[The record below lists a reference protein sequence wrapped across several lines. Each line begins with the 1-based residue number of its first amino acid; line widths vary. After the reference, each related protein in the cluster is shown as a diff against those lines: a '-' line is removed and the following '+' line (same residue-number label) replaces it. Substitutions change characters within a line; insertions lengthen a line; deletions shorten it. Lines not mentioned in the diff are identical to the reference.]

1 MAVKHKF
8 VSAVADGGDSTL
20 VRPSNWNDSHS
31 IVWSRITSGTTAVA
45 GEHYVAV
52 VSSQTDLTL
61 PSLATGDEFVAANSG
76 DSTANLRI
84 VVGGSVTVNNS
95 AFATGDNI
103 LVAPGQTVH
112 LVAESTTELDI
123 V

>member
-8 VSAVADGGDSTL
+8 VSAIADGGDSSL

-31 IVWSRITSGTTAVA
+31 IVWTRITGATSAVA
-45 GEHYVAV
+45 GEHYLAV
-52 VSSQTDLTL
+52 VATQTDLTL
-61 PSLATGDEFVAANSG
+61 PSLTAGDQFVAANSG
-76 DSTANLRI
+76 DSTANLR
-84 VVGGSVTVNNS
+84 VVCGAGVTINNS

-103 LVAPGQTVH
+103 LVAPGQTVY

>member
-8 VSAVADGGDSTL
+8 VSAVSDGGDSSL
-20 VRPSNWNDSHS
+20 VRPSNWNDSHN
-31 IVWSRITSGTTAVA
+31 IVWNRITTATNAVA
-45 GEHYVAV
+45 GEHYLAV

-61 PSLATGDEFVAANSG
+61 PSLTAGDQFVAANSG
-76 DSTANLRI
+76 DSTANLR
-84 VVGGSVTVNNS
+84 VVCGGSVTINNS
-95 AFATGDNI
+95 AFATGDNV
-103 LVAPGQTVH
+103 LLAPGETIY